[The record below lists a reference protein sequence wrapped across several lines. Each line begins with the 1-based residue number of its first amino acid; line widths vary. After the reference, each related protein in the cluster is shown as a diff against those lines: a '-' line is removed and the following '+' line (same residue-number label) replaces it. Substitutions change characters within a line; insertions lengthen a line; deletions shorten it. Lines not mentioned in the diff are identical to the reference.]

1 MGITGERRKW
11 NKLDVLE
18 AIKDILLIITIT
30 CFVIAGIAAVKQGL
44 DKKRNREETDE
55 LRRRVAAAE
64 EVVPAGSDDEV
75 MTLPVETSENGEA
88 VELTVIPDPVM
99 IPGYQALYDDNSD
112 IAGWIRIEDTKI
124 DYPVMQTFGDDGWY
138 YLDKSFSKSRN
149 SNGSLFADP
158 DCVIGSG
165 TKQYDYQDGT
175 HPSTNIII
183 YGHRMNNGDMFGGL
197 GNYLKKDYGLSHNVI
212 YFDSLYEHRKYEL
225 IAVFKSKIF
234 YTDEEV
240 FKYYQF
246 TEAKTKEEFEAS
258 VKNIKEMAVY
268 DTGVEA
274 QWGDEFI
281 TLSTCDHYTP
291 NGRLVVVGKRVD

>member
-1 MGITGERRKW
+1 MGEMGRKSGIG
-11 NKLDVLE
+11 KLDVLE
-18 AIKDILLIITIT
+18 ALKDILLIITIT
-30 CFVIAGIAAVKQGL
+30 CFAIAAIAAIKAGV

-55 LRRRVAAAE
+55 LRRRVAAVAVQE
-64 EVVPAGSDDEV
+64 
-75 MTLPVETSENGEA
+75 PVEIQQPDEPAAVTEEGE
-88 VELTVIPDPVM
+88 EEEEVIPDPVM
-99 IPGYQALYDDNSD
+99 LPGYKELHEDNAD
-112 IAGWIRIEDTKI
+112 IAGWIRIDDTRI
-124 DYPVMQTFGDDGWY
+124 DYPVMQTFGENEWY

-149 SNGSLFADP
+149 SNGCLFADP
-158 DCVIGSG
+158 GCVIGTGS
-165 TKQYDYQDGT
+165 KKYDYKDGSR
-175 HPSTNIII
+175 PSTNIII

-197 GNYLKKDYGLSHNVI
+197 GNYLKKDYGLSHNII
-212 YFDSLYEHRKYEL
+212 YFDSLYEHRTYEL

-246 TEAKTKEEFEAS
+246 TQAKTKEEFDSS
-258 VKNIKEMAVY
+258 VKSIKEMAVY

-291 NGRLVVVGKRVD
+291 NGRLVVVAKRTDNR

>member
-1 MGITGERRKW
+1 MGVTGQKGKW
-11 NKLDVLE
+11 NKLDALE
-18 AIKDILLIITIT
+18 ALKDILLIITIT
-30 CFVIAGIAAVKQGL
+30 CFAIAGIAAIKSNV
-44 DKKRNREETDE
+44 DKKKNREETDE
-55 LRRRVAAAE
+55 LRARVAAAAETQSSVPLESTAVTE
-64 EVVPAGSDDEV
+64 EPDIVAEDAE
-75 MTLPVETSENGEA
+75 EE
-88 VELTVIPDPVM
+88 VIPDPVM
-99 IPGYQALYDDNSD
+99 LAEYKELYADNND
-112 IAGWIRIEDTKI
+112 MAGWIRIEDTKI
-124 DYPVMQTFGDDGWY
+124 DYPVMQTFGDNGWY
-138 YLDKSFSKSRN
+138 YLDKSFSKSKN

-158 DCVIGSG
+158 DCVIGTGS
-165 TKQYDYQDGT
+165 KKYEDKDGT

-197 GNYLKKDYGLSHNVI
+197 GNFLKKDYGLSHNVI

-225 IAVFKSKIF
+225 IAVFRSKIF

-246 TEAKTKEEFEAS
+246 TEAKTKEEFDAS
-258 VKNIKEMAVY
+258 VKSIKEMAVY

-291 NGRLVVVGKRVD
+291 NGRLVVVGKRVE

>member
-18 AIKDILLIITIT
+18 ALRDILLIITIA
-30 CFVIAGIAAVKQGL
+30 CFAIAGIAAIKQSV
-44 DKKRNREETDE
+44 DKKRNRAETDE
-55 LRRRVAAAE
+55 LRARVAAAAEAQSSTPAESTSVTDEPDDPQEDTKE
-64 EVVPAGSDDEV
+64 E
-75 MTLPVETSENGEA
+75 
-88 VELTVIPDPVM
+88 VIPDPVM
-99 IPGYQALYDDNSD
+99 LAEYKELYADNSD

-124 DYPVMQTFGDDGWY
+124 DYPVMQTFGDSGWY

-165 TKQYDYQDGT
+165 MKQYDYQDGT

>member
-1 MGITGERRKW
+1 M
-11 NKLDVLE
+11 DVLE
-18 AIKDILLIITIT
+18 ALKDILLIITIT
-30 CFVIAGIAAVKQGL
+30 CFVIAGIAAVKQGI

-55 LRRRVAAAE
+55 LRARVAAAAETQSSAPPLVLDDTDETDTAE
-64 EVVPAGSDDEV
+64 EEAGE
-75 MTLPVETSENGEA
+75 E
-88 VELTVIPDPVM
+88 VIPDPVM
-99 IPGYQALYDDNSD
+99 LAEYKELNADNND
-112 IAGWIRIEDTKI
+112 MAGWIRIEDTGI

-138 YLDKSFSKSRN
+138 YLDKSFSRSKN

-158 DCVIGSG
+158 ECVIGTGS
-165 TKQYDYQDGT
+165 KKYDYKDGT
-175 HPSTNIII
+175 RPSTNIII

-197 GNYLKKDYGLSHNVI
+197 GNYLKKDYGLSHSVI
-212 YFDSLYEHRKYEL
+212 CFDSLYEHRKYEL
-225 IAVFKSKIF
+225 IAVFRSKIF

-246 TEAKTKEEFEAS
+246 TQAKTKEEFDTS
-258 VKNIKEMAVY
+258 VKSIKESAVY

-291 NGRLVVVGKRVD
+291 NGRLVVVGKRIE